1 LLVVDV
7 KPSRRLGNKPNKE
20 TDNSWT
26 QALKPGGQEP
36 RRVSAEIES
45 ASDSTCCD
53 DASGEPESVAVSSH
67 LPSVCR
73 VRHLDDVDGS
83 CSGGDGYTE
92 TCAMGQT

>member
-7 KPSRRLGNKPNKE
+7 KPSRRLRNEPNEKA
-20 TDNSWT
+20 DDPRT
-26 QALKPGGQEP
+26 QALKPGRQEP

-53 DASGEPESVAVSSH
+53 NTSGEPESVAVSSH
-67 LPSVCR
+67 LASVCR

-83 CSGGDGYTE
+83 CGGGDGDTE
-92 TCAMGQT
+92 SCTMGQP